1 MRPLTTVPDI
11 LGFGANGPST
21 MNMKTHFPFFRW
33 IASTLAA
40 RWARRTYVVIL
51 FSLLLITTAAR
62 LRSYFMARKIQAVLH
77 GLADIRLDQTTE
89 EQLTKMVPYLTKKD
103 WRVGG
108 ISHRVYYVQISNESD
123 AQILGPVYGLDWSG
137 HLADW
142 LGNRFISFA
151 ASLLVQDGK
160 VSQIEYGLANHWER
174 PQYAGYTGY
183 IVSARSVHGFWLAR
197 QSGFG
202 VSSVDDESPQYRPRG
217 GQKGLYVIYTADA
230 PSKLTERAFHLKLG
244 CFWSLRVCKDAREIA
259 PALWQDAQA
268 IQAATYKLLIS
279 EKCPD

>member
-62 LRSYFMARKIQAVLH
+62 LRSYFMARKIRAVLH
-77 GLADIRLDQTTE
+77 GLADIRL
-89 EQLTKMVPYLTKKD
+89 
-103 WRVGG
+103 
-108 ISHRVYYVQISNESD
+108 
-123 AQILGPVYGLDWSG
+123 
-137 HLADW
+137 
-142 LGNRFISFA
+142 
-151 ASLLVQDGK
+151 
-160 VSQIEYGLANHWER
+160 
-174 PQYAGYTGY
+174 
-183 IVSARSVHGFWLAR
+183 
-197 QSGFG
+197 
-202 VSSVDDESPQYRPRG
+202 DDESPQYRPRG

-244 CFWSLRVCKDAREIA
+244 CFWSLRGCKDAREIA

-268 IQAATYKLLIS
+268 IQAATYQQLIS
-279 EKCPD
+279 EKCPDSIIGGRMRYLPDITVLLLEVTGSRRIEVNEEGGRTEDWFTDYNLREVIRGHSFGSWKNVRFRPMIPSPDDPT